1 MKLRA
6 QRENTLDEQERAL
19 NYQLKQV
26 RASKKSVLVPAPILG
41 QTVANQSPQHK
52 QNSFA
57 KSKGHIQTQQY
68 PVGERIAA
76 AGNVGA
82 VDRQLK
88 KLELEENRQTFRDQG
103 QA

>member
-26 RASKKSVLVPAPILG
+26 RASKKSSVLVPAPILG

-52 QNSFA
+52 QNSFV
-57 KSKGHIQTQQY
+57 KSKGQTQEY
-68 PVGERIAA
+68 PAGERIAA

-82 VDRQLK
+82 VDRQLN
-88 KLELEENRQTFRDQG
+88 KLELEENRQTFRG